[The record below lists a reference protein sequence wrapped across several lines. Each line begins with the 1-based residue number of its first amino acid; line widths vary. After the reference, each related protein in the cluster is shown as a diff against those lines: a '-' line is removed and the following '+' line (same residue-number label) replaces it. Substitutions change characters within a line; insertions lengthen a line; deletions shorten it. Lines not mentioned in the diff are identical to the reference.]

1 MDGKERGRGGRG
13 GSGIGL
19 AEDEAVLIINVFNSP
34 VMPQK

>member
-1 MDGKERGRGGRG
+1 MDGKERGRVGRR
-13 GSGIGL
+13 GSGVGL